1 VWNLFNG
8 LVFLICGALVYAH
21 NTEMHDPAREI
32 TFSRMFG
39 MEAIGSTETVAL
51 LLGLGMFFLGL
62 GAFRW
67 MTDQE
72 IESAENANGNDIEAD
87 SVDPPVADEESS

>member
-1 VWNLFNG
+1 MGNLFSG
-8 LVFLICGALVYAH
+8 IVFLLSGALVYAH

-32 TFSRMFG
+32 TFSRMLG
-39 MEAIGSTETVAL
+39 MEAIGSTQTVAL

-67 MTDQE
+67 LTE
-72 IESAENANGNDIEAD
+72 RELGTEEGERSPPSADVSAD
-87 SVDPPVADEESS
+87 GEDVL

>member
-1 VWNLFNG
+1 VGHLFSG
-8 LVFLICGALVYAH
+8 IAFLLSGALVYAH

-32 TFSRMFG
+32 TFSRMLG
-39 MEAIGSTETVAL
+39 MEVVGPTETVAL

-67 MTDQE
+67 LTEQE
-72 IESAENANGNDIEAD
+72 SGIAEDDGSSPSGDVSANSED
-87 SVDPPVADEESS
+87 VL